1 MTTQSS
7 KLEYQLENRKRNL
20 AVIQEAIRRDS
31 NSGQKL
37 VAVRDFLVRRVQ
49 QLENELNQTRL
60 VAN

>member
-49 QLENELNQTRL
+49 QLENELNQIRL